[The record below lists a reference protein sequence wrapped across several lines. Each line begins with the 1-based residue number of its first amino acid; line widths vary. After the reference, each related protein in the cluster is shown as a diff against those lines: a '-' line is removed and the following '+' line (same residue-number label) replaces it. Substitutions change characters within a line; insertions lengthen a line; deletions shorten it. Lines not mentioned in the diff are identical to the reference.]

1 MYICFWFST
10 ENVYVLIL
18 VEYGKPNMKLNVYL
32 IVRFTEGFSINL
44 CTKNS
49 WQNNILNLL
58 AIYI

>member
-10 ENVYVLIL
+10 ENFYVLIL